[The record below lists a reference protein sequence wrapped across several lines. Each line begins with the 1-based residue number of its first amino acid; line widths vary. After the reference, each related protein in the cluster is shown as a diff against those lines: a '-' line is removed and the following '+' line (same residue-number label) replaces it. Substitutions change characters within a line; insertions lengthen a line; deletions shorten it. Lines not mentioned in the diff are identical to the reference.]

1 MDHVSFTQQASFTRG
16 GPDKGL
22 FLQII
27 TCHERDIPIPGMPYT
42 FGVIAAGQALGD
54 FQALKS
60 LGRNI
65 TRIKLSTGD
74 EKDVLNVAR
83 EFE

>member
-1 MDHVSFTQQASFTRG
+1 
-16 GPDKGL
+16 
-22 FLQII
+22 
-27 TCHERDIPIPGMPYT
+27 MPYT
-42 FGVIAAGQALGD
+42 FGVIAAAQALGD

-74 EKDVLNVAR
+74 EEDILKLNH
-83 EFE
+83 ELK